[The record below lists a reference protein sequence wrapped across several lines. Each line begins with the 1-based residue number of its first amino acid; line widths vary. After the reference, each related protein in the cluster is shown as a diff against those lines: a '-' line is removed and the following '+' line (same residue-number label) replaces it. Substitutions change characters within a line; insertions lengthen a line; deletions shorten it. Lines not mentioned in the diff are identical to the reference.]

1 MMDADKSKTELYERK
16 TVRASDGLRLLAKM
30 FAQIR
35 QFRKGLRSAV
45 FDKKDEYSHHKYSS
59 ATWPKPPIQDIIG
72 KCAGR
77 EHIQLHVATE
87 GADTLK
93 SLRYQG
99 LHIETN
105 NLESG
110 V

>member
-1 MMDADKSKTELYERK
+1 
-16 TVRASDGLRLLAKM
+16 M
-30 FAQIR
+30 FV
-35 QFRKGLRSAV
+35 GHL
-45 FDKKDEYSHHKYSS
+45 
-59 ATWPKPPIQDIIG
+59 PKPPIQAIIG
-72 KCAGR
+72 ACAG
-77 EHIQLHVATE
+77 ESYTQLHVATE

-110 V
+110 VEITSTEGEKAV

>member
-1 MMDADKSKTELYERK
+1 VQESVTSNYNV
-16 TVRASDGLRLLAKM
+16 T
-30 FAQIR
+30 
-35 QFRKGLRSAV
+35 
-45 FDKKDEYSHHKYSS
+45 
-59 ATWPKPPIQDIIG
+59 
-72 KCAGR
+72 
-77 EHIQLHVATE
+77 TE

-110 V
+110 VGITSTEGEKAV